1 MVNPPITLNNYGINC
16 RKIKVYTSALTYYG
30 SLRITRLIH
39 PILSKIEVTSVSVSI
54 PASRRA
60 KHRFLKGE
68 SFKMTLKKAFQNVF
82 QGGDVHF
89 CNAPNHKNVHFCNAL
104 KHENALLTSK

>member
-1 MVNPPITLNNYGINC
+1 
-16 RKIKVYTSALTYYG
+16 
-30 SLRITRLIH
+30 LRITRLIH

-89 CNAPNHKNVHFCNAL
+89 CNAPNHKNVHFCNAP
-104 KHENALLTSK
+104 KHENMHFCNAPQAKNVHFCNIVSPYF